1 MEAKFGFS
9 NKRSLFG
16 FILEGNTKLLWCR
29 RNAAKR
35 LKLLK
40 YSFLTFYFHITDII
54 TFPTLQDYSI
64 FNS

>member
-1 MEAKFGFS
+1 MKAKFDFS
-9 NKRSLFG
+9 NKRLLFG
-16 FILEGNTKLLWCR
+16 LILENDTKLFWCG
-29 RNAAKR
+29 RNVAKR

-40 YSFLTFYFHITDII
+40 YSFLTFYFHVTDII